1 MGRNFASQGCLGSIT
16 WDGRA
21 DSFESHMIQDCS
33 VNQDQMDLPLGL
45 RWGPHILGNT
55 GGDVL
60 QGTSRLSKCTRTRVL
75 FGALGRNQAATERK
89 Q

>member
-55 GGDVL
+55 GGMYY
-60 QGTSRLSKCTRTRVL
+60 RVHPGYPSI
-75 FGALGRNQAATERK
+75 FPPEFH
-89 Q
+89 